1 MMRKVKY
8 LALVLAVG
16 GAMFQCGCPCG
27 LPKLCGLPKGCE
39 LFRLVALWL
48 QEDLFS

>member
-16 GAMFQCGCPCG
+16 GALFQCGCPA
-27 LPKLCGLPKGCE
+27 LCGLPKGCA
-39 LFRLVALWL
+39 LFRIVALWL